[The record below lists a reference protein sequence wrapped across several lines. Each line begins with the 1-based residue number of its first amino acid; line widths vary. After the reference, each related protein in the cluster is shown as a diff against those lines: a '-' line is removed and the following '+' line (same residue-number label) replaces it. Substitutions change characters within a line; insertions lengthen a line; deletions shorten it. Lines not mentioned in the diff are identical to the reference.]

1 MTRPRDEQLTYEQ
14 VADLVERELG
24 ERPAIST
31 LRAAA
36 SVAARSTRQH
46 GRLTAG
52 MPAPVGAAHGLNSG
66 GRPPAVFSRRQIES
80 WLRSH
85 PRRQRR
91 AWQQKII
98 GADNERTRARLVQQ
112 ARREGLAWQAIADAI
127 AEASG
132 TPYTKQAAQQRY
144 GRG

>member
-14 VADLVERELG
+14 VADLMERELG

-36 SVAARSTRQH
+36 SVAVRSTRQH

-52 MPAPVGAAHGLNSG
+52 MPAPVGAAHGLATG
-66 GRPPAVFSRRQIES
+66 GRPPVVFSRRQIEA
-80 WLRSH
+80 WLRAH

-91 AWQQKII
+91 QWQQKIVN
-98 GADNERTRARLVQQ
+98 ADNEQARTRLVRQ

-127 AEASG
+127 AEGNGS
-132 TPYTKQAAQQRY
+132 PYTKQAAQQRY
-144 GRG
+144 GSN